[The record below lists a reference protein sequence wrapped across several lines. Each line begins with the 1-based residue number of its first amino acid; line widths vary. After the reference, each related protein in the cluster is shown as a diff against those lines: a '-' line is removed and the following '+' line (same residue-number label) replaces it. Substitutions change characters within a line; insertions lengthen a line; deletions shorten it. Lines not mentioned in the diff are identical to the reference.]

1 MKLYYLIFRLIMSC
15 TIYDFIFAVKS
26 ATKKNQIFRLIM
38 SCTMN
43 SYLHSKVRQKN
54 QIFRPIKE
62 IY

>member
-26 ATKKNQIFRLIM
+26 ATKKSDFQANYELYYEFLFAF
-38 SCTMN
+38 
-43 SYLHSKVRQKN
+43 KGEAKKN